1 MEAGLQG
8 NNLIWREGRIIPQ
21 PPQTIPLSKNSS
33 CLTGENDNPSTI
45 ILDKTTSEKTRI
57 NKTTS
62 EKSTPGKTLSKG
74 LPKPV
79 SNNLRKPTPGNNGSG
94 RKNKT
99 KSDKSLSSKAPTVA
113 KRQVEERD
121 VQITPVFM
129 KLKQASGSRIVLSRG
144 GAGSSKSHSVYQL
157 MVERLFG
164 VGPRKI
170 LILRK
175 TLPSLRASVKPKI
188 DEILHSYKLDRYVKE
203 EKVEMNYRYGRNLLH
218 FGSLFADPERIKST
232 EWNDILL
239 EEATEFDHA
248 DYKQLLLRLRAS
260 VPRGGTRN
268 QIHLAF
274 NPINEIHWIKTE
286 LLDKQTGDLAEI
298 ISTYKDN
305 PYLDKDYVDYV
316 EGLAAQDPNFHRI
329 YTLGEWGSL
338 ENIIYRKWDVVDKV
352 PEEVRAGIG
361 EIYAVDFGFS
371 SPTCVAR
378 IWADP
383 TIMEAWLEIV
393 LYKPGYTNR
402 DLIDK
407 VLDKKIPT
415 ENRKRYPIYA
425 DTQEP
430 ARIKEIN
437 DNGFKCLPSDK
448 SVSDGID
455 YCKRWKLHILDN
467 SPDGVKEI
475 SGYSYRE
482 DSNGHVLEEPVKF
495 NDHFCDTFRYGLYT
509 KYGKK
514 GARPQIR
521 TM

>member
-33 CLTGENDNPSTI
+33 CLTGGNDNPSTV
-45 ILDKTTSEKTRI
+45 ILDKSASDKNTLSDSL
-57 NKTTS
+57 NKS
-62 EKSTPGKTLSKG
+62 ASVSLDKSTSRKKNLNKNISDNNGPGKK
-74 LPKPV
+74 KKV
-79 SNNLRKPTPGNNGSG
+79 KAGNPIP
-94 RKNKT
+94 
-99 KSDKSLSSKAPTVA
+99 DKK
-113 KRQVEERD
+113 QQEERNI
-121 VQITPVFM
+121 QITPVFM
-129 KLKQASGSRIVLSRG
+129 KLKMTSNSRIVLSRG